1 MRYMVN
7 GKVPVDAG
15 NKIEETGGPSAIVG
29 YLMERHKPEATY
41 YSPVRREFWWVVD
54 FPDQTAITEFML
66 FCSTRLGCY
75 PEFSPCISGAEFPDV
90 IAKVLPELD
99 KAPNLGD

>member
-7 GKVPVDAG
+7 CVVPVEAG
-15 NKIEETGGPSAIVG
+15 NRIEETGGPDQIVG

-41 YSPVRREFWWVVD
+41 YATVRREFWWVID
-54 FPDQTAITEFML
+54 FPDQTAIAEFML

-75 PEFSPCISGAEFPDV
+75 PEFSPCITGEEFPEM
-90 IAKVLPELD
+90 IAKVLPELET
-99 KAPNLGD
+99 APRLGG